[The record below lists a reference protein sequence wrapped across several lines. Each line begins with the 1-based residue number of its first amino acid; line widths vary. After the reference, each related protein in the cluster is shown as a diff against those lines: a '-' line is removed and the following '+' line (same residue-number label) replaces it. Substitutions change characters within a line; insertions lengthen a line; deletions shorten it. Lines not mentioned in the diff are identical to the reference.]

1 MTIGSPEWV
10 EHNADY
16 IRRFDGMS
24 DRQIVEHFAVL
35 DFIDPSMPTLSILHA
50 IICWNMKLAVDPAV
64 SSEALELY
72 SRGYIDGAIGKYHRY
87 VILDPSDDTE
97 EHF

>member
-24 DRQIVEHFAVL
+24 DRQIVEHFAVV
-35 DFIDPSMPTLSILHA
+35 DCIDPSMPTLFILHA
-50 IICWNMKLAVDPAV
+50 IICWSMKVAVDPAV

-72 SRGYIDGAIGKYHRY
+72 SRGYADGATGKPPSYD
-87 VILDPSDDTE
+87 ILDPSDDTE